1 MNIEVFDNQRSL
13 LVSKERVVHIVEA
26 TLNFLKITT
35 DLLTVHLVSKQR
47 IKELHLELFNDPSV
61 TDCITQPFD
70 LPKTKKTPHFLG
82 EVFVCPWVA
91 KTYAQ
96 KKGFDPYD
104 ELTLYIIHTLLHLS
118 GLEDTTPE
126 KAAKMRVAEKK
137 VLEHLKSNNIH
148 LK

>member
-1 MNIEVFDNQRSL
+1 VNIEVFDNQRSL

-70 LPKTKKTPHFLG
+70 LPKTKKTPHYLG

>member
-1 MNIEVFDNQRSL
+1 VNIEVFDNQRSL

>member
-1 MNIEVFDNQRSL
+1 VNIEVFDNQRSL

-35 DLLTVHLVSKQR
+35 DILTVHLVSKQR

-70 LPKTKKTPHFLG
+70 LPKTKKTPHYLG

>member
-35 DLLTVHLVSKQR
+35 DILTVHLVSKQR

-70 LPKTKKTPHFLG
+70 LPKTKKTPHYLG

>member
-70 LPKTKKTPHFLG
+70 LPKTKKTPHYLG

>member
-35 DLLTVHLVSKQR
+35 DILTVHLVSKQR

-70 LPKTKKTPHFLG
+70 LPKTKKKPHFLG

-104 ELTLYIIHTLLHLS
+104 ELTLYIIHTILHLS

>member
-118 GLEDTTPE
+118 GLEDTSPE

>member
-1 MNIEVFDNQRSL
+1 VNIEVFDNQRSL

-70 LPKTKKTPHFLG
+70 LPKTKKNPHFLG